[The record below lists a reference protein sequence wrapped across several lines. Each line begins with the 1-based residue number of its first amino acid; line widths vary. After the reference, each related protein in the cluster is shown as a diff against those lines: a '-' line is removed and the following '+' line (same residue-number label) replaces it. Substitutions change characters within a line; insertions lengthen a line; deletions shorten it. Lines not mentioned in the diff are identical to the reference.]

1 MSAMAKSGIVAFR
14 LADVTAKQHLERIA
28 SNNERVKFTHH
39 ARLQMRQRGIGPELV
54 LNCLRKGTI
63 TESPV
68 LDMRGN
74 WQLRIERY
82 ASGENIG
89 CAVAIDIGDPRA
101 IIITAFWV
109 Q

>member
-1 MSAMAKSGIVAFR
+1 MAKSAIVRFR
-14 LADVTAKQHLERIA
+14 LTDATAKHHLQHICADTKRL
-28 SNNERVKFTHH
+28 KFTHH
-39 ARLQMRQRGIGPELV
+39 ARLRMQQRGIGPELV

-68 LDMRGN
+68 LDPHGN

-82 ASGENIG
+82 AGGENIG
-89 CAVAIDIGDPRA
+89 CAVAINLDDPRA

>member
-1 MSAMAKSGIVAFR
+1 MAKSGIVPFR
-14 LADVTAKQHLERIA
+14 LADATAKHHLENIA
-28 SNNERVKFTHH
+28 ADSQRVKFSKH
-39 ARLQMRQRGIGPELV
+39 ARLRMQHRGIGPELV

-63 TESPV
+63 TESPI
-68 LDMRGN
+68 LDGTGN

-82 ASGENIG
+82 AAGENIG
-89 CAVAIDIGDPRA
+89 CAVAVDIDDPRA

>member
-1 MSAMAKSGIVAFR
+1 MAKSGIVRFR
-14 LADVTAKQHLERIA
+14 LADATAKHHLERISA
-28 SNNERVKFTHH
+28 NTERVKFTSH
-39 ARLQMRQRGIGPELV
+39 ARARMQQRGIGPELV

-63 TESPV
+63 TESSV
-68 LDMRGN
+68 LDVRGN
-74 WQLRIERY
+74 WQRRIERY

-89 CAVAIDIGDPRA
+89 CAVSIDMDDPRA